1 MLKSN
6 GVSVLFENDN
16 IDSECMN
23 SEMILYIKSAFA
35 QQEAMSASKRMQ
47 ISVRMRME
55 DGTYVSSSVPYGY
68 RLVDKEL
75 QIVPEEAEVV
85 REIFRLYLSGKGTSA
100 IRKYLNDEGKGA
112 WGENSVRYILTNER
126 YIGECLLQKNY
137 TLEILPLRSQINRG
151 ELPKFFYTN
160 SHEPIITKQDFEAA
174 QTLRKEREINYHN
187 TRSEKKEFFSG
198 KIYCQQCNWVY
209 KRQKNIEG
217 KYWICS
223 GKGRGLQKCNAPR
236 FSEQELRHAF
246 VKMFNTLKTNSKVLL
261 DETIAQLQ
269 ALKLK
274 VNRGNDE
281 IREIDR
287 EIASLSEQNNTYSIL
302 FSQGVID
309 NVTYYEQTDKLKRNL
324 YEQRVRRQKLIDEN
338 EDEKCIEK
346 LRELRKLI
354 QVSEY
359 LTEMNEP
366 LFDEIVEKIL
376 VEQDG
381 TLSFRLKCE
390 LELKVKAD
398 K

>member
-151 ELPKFFYTN
+151 ELPKFF
-160 SHEPIITKQDFEAA
+160 
-174 QTLRKEREINYHN
+174 
-187 TRSEKKEFFSG
+187 
-198 KIYCQQCNWVY
+198 
-209 KRQKNIEG
+209 
-217 KYWICS
+217 
-223 GKGRGLQKCNAPR
+223 
-236 FSEQELRHAF
+236 
-246 VKMFNTLKTNSKVLL
+246 
-261 DETIAQLQ
+261 
-269 ALKLK
+269 
-274 VNRGNDE
+274 
-281 IREIDR
+281 
-287 EIASLSEQNNTYSIL
+287 
-302 FSQGVID
+302 
-309 NVTYYEQTDKLKRNL
+309 
-324 YEQRVRRQKLIDEN
+324 
-338 EDEKCIEK
+338 
-346 LRELRKLI
+346 
-354 QVSEY
+354 
-359 LTEMNEP
+359 
-366 LFDEIVEKIL
+366 
-376 VEQDG
+376 
-381 TLSFRLKCE
+381 
-390 LELKVKAD
+390 
-398 K
+398 

>member
-1 MLKSN
+1 M
-6 GVSVLFENDN
+6 
-16 IDSECMN
+16 
-23 SEMILYIKSAFA
+23 
-35 QQEAMSASKRMQ
+35 
-47 ISVRMRME
+47 
-55 DGTYVSSSVPYGY
+55 
-68 RLVDKEL
+68 
-75 QIVPEEAEVV
+75 
-85 REIFRLYLSGKGTSA
+85 
-100 IRKYLNDEGKGA
+100 
-112 WGENSVRYILTNER
+112 
-126 YIGECLLQKNY
+126 
-137 TLEILPLRSQINRG
+137 
-151 ELPKFFYTN
+151 
-160 SHEPIITKQDFEAA
+160 
-174 QTLRKEREINYHN
+174 
-187 TRSEKKEFFSG
+187 
-198 KIYCQQCNWVY
+198 
-209 KRQKNIEG
+209 
-217 KYWICS
+217 
-223 GKGRGLQKCNAPR
+223 QKCNAPR